1 MHLPDS
7 LNTVWGMGQVV
18 VMSHS
23 WGDNVF
29 RNFLHWITDLEPDFA
44 EQHLEAYLDIAGPIL
59 GVPKSFSALL
69 SGEFPLAAP
78 HTAVTVSIG
87 PPCTKQLVLS
97 CWSCSAFS
105 ELLPVC

>member
-1 MHLPDS
+1 MAASPDS
-7 LNTVWGMGQVV
+7 GGDESSSSSDLAIQQAAKTLQPEALNAVWGMWQVV
-18 VMSHS
+18 IMSHS

-69 SGEFPLAAP
+69 SGKPRLAG
-78 HTAVTVSIG
+78 S
-87 PPCTKQLVLS
+87 
-97 CWSCSAFS
+97 
-105 ELLPVC
+105 

>member
-1 MHLPDS
+1 M
-7 LNTVWGMGQVV
+7 WQVV
-18 VMSHS
+18 IMSHS

-69 SGEFPLAAP
+69 SGKPRLAG
-78 HTAVTVSIG
+78 S
-87 PPCTKQLVLS
+87 
-97 CWSCSAFS
+97 
-105 ELLPVC
+105 